1 MVIIMQS
8 ELQAKVKISPDRQR
22 RQQQQPT
29 ATSAATA
36 TATATAATVARLAI
50 ISANNAKSTQLRG
63 QCQCQGPR

>member
-22 RQQQQPT
+22 RQQQQP
-29 ATSAATA
+29 TA